1 MEQKKHPGFTLVEL
15 VMMLVILSVLSA
27 TAIPKFFKKNTY
39 AERAFFD
46 DTLHA
51 VQYAQK
57 LAVATGCGVQV
68 AISSNA
74 YTIARRGT
82 SSSLS
87 CPSTSTYSLAVLHP
101 GTGANSYSGSESGV
115 TLSSSPATFTFNA
128 LGVASSDVILTVN
141 GARTVQ
147 VVAETGFVYDSTP

>member
-1 MEQKKHPGFTLVEL
+1 MEQNKQAGFTLVEL
-15 VMMLVILSVLSA
+15 VMMLVILSILSA
-27 TAIPKFFKKNTY
+27 TAIPKFFEKNVY

-46 DTLHA
+46 DALHA

-68 AISSNA
+68 AISSNSYA
-74 YTIARRGT
+74 ITRRGT

-87 CPSTSTYSLAVLHP
+87 CPSTSSFSLAVLHP
-101 GTGANSYSGSESGV
+101 GTGASSYSGSESGV
-115 TLSSSPATFTFNA
+115 TLSSSPTTFTFNS
-128 LGVASSDVILTVN
+128 LGSASSDVTLAVN
-141 GARTVQ
+141 GARTIQ